1 VKKFFVLLLVPLAVS
16 HAVTVYL
23 DFGNNAMD
31 PATGWNSIGSTGGD
45 YFSIVDSN
53 GGALSGVSAHS
64 DAWLNSLSG
73 SDFAGLAWDE
83 SAVDDFDLVSES
95 SSTFTISGLSSA
107 SLYQIEIVA
116 SHTAEFRQIKTSAIV
131 NSLVA
136 DRSNS
141 GITDEN
147 ELSHWTYHSD
157 DWLIWDGV
165 SLDGNGDLTV
175 TISNVDVQYGIINAM
190 KITETPEPATLA
202 LMGMG
207 ALMLRKSRKA

>member
-1 VKKFFVLLLVPLAVS
+1 MKQIFVLVLAPFVAS

-23 DFGNNAMD
+23 DFGNIAMD
-31 PATGWNSIGSTGGD
+31 HATGWNSISGAESD
-45 YFSIVDSN
+45 YTSIVDSN
-53 GGALSGVSAHS
+53 GDAISGVSVHS
-64 DAWLNSLSG
+64 AAWYAALSG

-83 SAVDDFDLVSES
+83 SATDDFDVVSHS

-116 SHTAEFRQIKTSAIV
+116 SHTAAFNQIKTSAIV

-157 DWLIWDGV
+157 DWLIWNGV

-202 LMGMG
+202 LMGLG
-207 ALMLRKSRKA
+207 ALMVHKSKKA